1 MRHSKLT
8 EAWYK
13 IVDRYPGAYPRSDD
27 VPRVVMARRRKD
39 AEHDA
44 DLVVK
49 RGIATKNR
57 FGTSMAPIDLLDG
70 CYIMARIAPPKRRAR
85 KP

>member
-1 MRHSKLT
+1 VRHRKLT

-13 IVDRYPGAYPRSDD
+13 IVDRHPVAYPRSDD
-27 VPRVVMARRRKD
+27 VPRVATARSRKD
-39 AEHDA
+39 AEYDA

-49 RGIATKNR
+49 RGVATKNR
-57 FGTSMAPIDLLDG
+57 FGTSMAPIDLHDG
-70 CYIMARIAPPKRRAR
+70 CYIMVRIEPPKRRAR